1 MRNPYPWGL
10 YISGLEFFVG
20 NAAGGLILSSL
31 IYLFDITKLKAFA
44 KLGALCAFANVI
56 AAMTIV
62 IPDIGRPIKLLN
74 LFIHPNFYSPMIW
87 DIIIL
92 FSFVCFT
99 IIYLIVLML
108 PDIKGQKYLVKSE
121 NFAKTIAPFL

>member
-1 MRNPYPWGL
+1 L
-10 YISGLEFFVG
+10 Q
-20 NAAGGLILSSL
+20 
-31 IYLFDITKLKAFA
+31 
-44 KLGALCAFANVI
+44 NVI

-121 NFAKTIAPFL
+121 NFAKTIAPFSLILAISMHVITAWILQHREQENGGILLFWLQIL